1 MTTQAIS
8 VPRPDAGPDAG
19 PGRGGFGGLVRAEWT
34 KFRSVRGWV
43 IGMILAALLTIFLGV
58 FAAANASIGCQI
70 NGGPPK
76 SGKACL
82 PYIPHGP
89 GGEIVTDSFYF
100 ARQPLA
106 GNGTI
111 TVRVISLSGK
121 HVNLGSGGPVQV
133 GSGDL
138 VPGLA
143 EWAKA
148 GIIVKQST
156 RQGSAYAAM
165 MVTDGH
171 GVQMQYNFTG
181 DTAGMPGAV
190 SAANP
195 RWLRLTRSGDT
206 ITGYDSADGTRWTQV
221 GTVRLTGLPS
231 TVQVGMFATSPGY
244 TVTQDSFGGSGSTG
258 GPAQA
263 TGVFDHV
270 SLSGGAPGS
279 TWTGTA
285 VGGGGAVGGGPGPGP
300 VPGGGPAPFTR
311 SGGTFTLT
319 GSGDIAPVTPGPN
332 SPLPT
337 VTIGQSL
344 TGAFLGLIA
353 IVMVAA
359 MFFSTEYRRGLI
371 RITLAATPRRG
382 AVLAAKAVVIGAV
395 AFVTGLVAAVVSIGI
410 GVPKEENHGQVLLTA
425 PLLTEARVIV
435 GTAAML
441 AVAAVFAVALGA
453 ILRRSA
459 AAITIAVVTVVMPF
473 LLTAL
478 NVVPA
483 GAGDWLLRLTP
494 AAGLAIE
501 QSIPRYAQ
509 VTTVTSPVQGYYP
522 LSPGLPC
529 CACGRRRPLPSRW
542 SCCGGGTHER
552 RHGDA
557 AGGDDDHGGS
567 AGGEPAPRAARRVD
581 QAAHGVWA
589 CLAAPRDRGAD
600 HRGQRRGCRGHSL
613 PAEPDLPGRHDQ
625 AQPDRD
631 PVRPGRGRDPGGAG
645 VL

>member
-8 VPRPDAGPDAG
+8 LPRPDAGPEAG
-19 PGRGGFGGLVRAEWT
+19 PGRGGFGGLVRAEWI

-58 FAAANASIGCQI
+58 FAAANASIGCQL

-89 GGEIVTDSFYF
+89 GGEIVTDSFSF
-100 ARQPLA
+100 ARQPLT

-111 TVRVISLSGK
+111 TAEVTSLTGK
-121 HVNLGSGGPVQV
+121 HANLSSGPVQV
-133 GSGDL
+133 GNGNM

-156 RQGSAYAAM
+156 HQGSAYAAM

-171 GVQMQYNFTG
+171 GVRMQYNFTG

-190 SAANP
+190 SAAHP

-206 ITGYDSADGTRWTQV
+206 ITGYDSADGTHWTQV
-221 GTVRLTGLPS
+221 AVVQLTGLPS

-244 TVTQDSFGGSGSTG
+244 TVTQNSFGGASNNS

-270 SLSGGAPGS
+270 SLAGGAAGS
-279 TWTGTA
+279 SWTPA
-285 VGGGGAVGGGPGPGP
+285 AIGGGGPQGAGPGPG
-300 VPGGGPAPFTR
+300 GGSVPFTR
-311 SGGTFTLT
+311 NAGRYTLT

-344 TGAFLGLIA
+344 AGAFLGLIA
-353 IVMVAA
+353 IVVVAA

-371 RITLAATPRRG
+371 RTTLAATPRRG

-395 AFVTGLVAAVVSIGI
+395 AFVTGLVAAVVSVGV
-410 GVPKEENHGQVLLTA
+410 GVPKEESSGQVLLTA
-425 PLLTEARVIV
+425 PLLTEVRVIV

-473 LLTAL
+473 LLAAL

-483 GAGDWLLRLTP
+483 GVGDWLLRLTP

-509 VTTVTSPVQGYYP
+509 VTTITSPVQGYYP
-522 LSPGLPC
+522 LSPYAGFAVLC
-529 CACGRRRPLPSRW
+529 LWAAAALALALVMLRRR
-542 SCCGGGTHER
+542 
-552 RHGDA
+552 DA
-557 AGGDDDHGGS
+557 
-567 AGGEPAPRAARRVD
+567 
-581 QAAHGVWA
+581 
-589 CLAAPRDRGAD
+589 
-600 HRGQRRGCRGHSL
+600 
-613 PAEPDLPGRHDQ
+613 
-625 AQPDRD
+625 
-631 PVRPGRGRDPGGAG
+631 
-645 VL
+645 

>member
-8 VPRPDAGPDAG
+8 VPRPDAGPDTG
-19 PGRGGFGGLVRAEWT
+19 PGRGGFGGLVRAEWI

-43 IGMILAALLTIFLGV
+43 IGMILAAILTVFLGV

-111 TVRVISLSGK
+111 TAEVTSLTGEHANLSSG
-121 HVNLGSGGPVQV
+121 PAQV
-133 GSGDL
+133 GNGNM
-138 VPGLA
+138 VPGLVG
-143 EWAKA
+143 WAKA
-148 GIIVKQST
+148 GIIIKQST
-156 RQGSAYAAM
+156 HQGSAYAAM
-165 MVTDGH
+165 MVTGGH
-171 GVQMQYNFTG
+171 GVRMQYNFTG

-190 SAANP
+190 SAAHP

-206 ITGYDSADGTRWTQV
+206 ITGYDSADGTHWTQV
-221 GTVRLTGLPS
+221 GTVQLTGLPS
-231 TVQVGMFATSPGY
+231 TVQAGMFATSPGY
-244 TVTQDSFGGSGSTG
+244 TVTQNSFGGSSNNG

-270 SLSGGAPGS
+270 SLAGGAPGS
-279 TWTGTA
+279 TWTPA
-285 VGGGGAVGGGPGPGP
+285 AIGGGGPAGGGPGPG
-300 VPGGGPAPFTR
+300 GGGSAPFTR
-311 SGGTFTLT
+311 NGGSYTLT
-319 GSGDIAPVTPGPN
+319 GSGDIAPVTPGPD

-344 TGAFLGLIA
+344 AGAFLGLIA
-353 IVMVAA
+353 IVVVAA

-371 RITLAATPRRG
+371 RTTLAATPRRG

-395 AFVTGLVAAVVSIGI
+395 AFVTGLAAAVVSIGV
-410 GVPKEENHGQVLLTA
+410 GVPKEENSGQVLLTA
-425 PLLTEARVIV
+425 PLPTEVRVIV

-441 AVAAVFAVALGA
+441 AVAAIFAVALGA

-473 LLTAL
+473 LLAAL

-483 GAGDWLLRLTP
+483 GVGDWLLRLTP

-509 VTTVTSPVQGYYP
+509 VTTVISPVQGYYP
-522 LSPGLPC
+522 LSPYAGFAVLC
-529 CACGRRRPLPSRW
+529 LWAAAALALALVMLRRRY
-542 SCCGGGTHER
+542 
-552 RHGDA
+552 A
-557 AGGDDDHGGS
+557 
-567 AGGEPAPRAARRVD
+567 
-581 QAAHGVWA
+581 
-589 CLAAPRDRGAD
+589 
-600 HRGQRRGCRGHSL
+600 
-613 PAEPDLPGRHDQ
+613 
-625 AQPDRD
+625 
-631 PVRPGRGRDPGGAG
+631 
-645 VL
+645 

>member
-1 MTTQAIS
+1 M
-8 VPRPDAGPDAG
+8 PRPEARSGDGPRG
-19 PGRGGFGGLVRAEWT
+19 GGFGSLLRAEWI

-43 IGMILAALLTIFLGV
+43 IGMILAALLTVFLGV

-89 GGEIVTDSFYF
+89 GGEIVTDSFSF
-100 ARQPLA
+100 ARQPLT

-111 TVRVISLSGK
+111 TARVTSLTGE
-121 HVNLGSGGPVQV
+121 HADLNGGPARV
-133 GSGDL
+133 GSGM

-148 GIIVKQST
+148 GIIIKQST
-156 RQGSAYAAM
+156 HQGSAYAAM
-165 MVTDGH
+165 MVTGRH
-171 GVQMQYNFTG
+171 GVRMQYNFTG

-190 SAANP
+190 SAAHP
-195 RWLRLTRSGDT
+195 RWLRLTRSGNT
-206 ITGYDSADGTRWTQV
+206 ITGYDSADGAHWTRV
-221 GTVRLTGLPS
+221 GTVQLTGLPS

-244 TVTQDSFGGSGSTG
+244 TVTQNSFGGGGSNG

-270 SLSGGAPGS
+270 SLAGRAPGG
-279 TWTGTA
+279 TWTGTT
-285 VGGGGAVGGGPGPGP
+285 VGGGGPAGAGPGPG
-300 VPGGGPAPFTR
+300 GGGSVPFTR
-311 SGGTFTLT
+311 NGGSYTLT
-319 GSGDIAPVTPGPN
+319 GSGDIAPVTPGPD

-344 TGAFLGLIA
+344 VGAFLGLIV
-353 IVMVAA
+353 IVVVAA

-371 RITLAATPRRG
+371 RTTLAATPRRG

-395 AFVTGLVAAVVSIGI
+395 AFVTGLVAAVVSVGV
-410 GVPKEENHGQVLLTA
+410 GVPKEENQGQILLAA
-425 PLLTEARVIV
+425 PAATEVRVIV

-473 LLTAL
+473 LLAVL

-483 GAGDWLLRLTP
+483 GVGDWLLRLTP

-501 QSIPRYAQ
+501 QSIPRYSQ
-509 VTTVTSPVQGYYP
+509 VTTVISPVRGYYP
-522 LSPGLPC
+522 LSPYAGFAVLC
-529 CACGRRRPLPSRW
+529 LWAAAALALALVMLRRR
-542 SCCGGGTHER
+542 
-552 RHGDA
+552 DA
-557 AGGDDDHGGS
+557 
-567 AGGEPAPRAARRVD
+567 
-581 QAAHGVWA
+581 
-589 CLAAPRDRGAD
+589 
-600 HRGQRRGCRGHSL
+600 
-613 PAEPDLPGRHDQ
+613 
-625 AQPDRD
+625 
-631 PVRPGRGRDPGGAG
+631 
-645 VL
+645 